1 MAAIDQVTY
10 EKSLDDLK
18 RMVVLRQEECVAIQ
32 KLVAPA
38 AKRNARWSRLTTT
51 VVILVGAV
59 VAAKGAFELAMA
71 KAALS
76 PQNEMTMHLVFIFMG
91 VAVSAAAALESAF
104 KFDSKADQL
113 RSLDSQC
120 QKFNR
125 TFMTDYKK
133 YVMPADPERTLQ
145 RLQLLVE
152 SQDDALER
160 IHDHAARLGVDLSS
174 VKVDYRV

>member
-1 MAAIDQVTY
+1 MAAIDQATY
-10 EKSLDDLK
+10 EKSLTDLK
-18 RMVVLRQEECVAIQ
+18 QMVILRQEECVAIQ
-32 KLVAPA
+32 KVVAPA
-38 AKRNARWSRLTTT
+38 TRRNARWSRLITT

-59 VAAKGAFELAMA
+59 VATKGAVELAMA
-71 KAALS
+71 KVALS
-76 PQNEMTMHLVFIFMG
+76 QQSEMIMQLAFVFMG

-113 RSLDSQC
+113 RTLDSHC

-133 YVMPADPERTLQ
+133 YVATVDPERTLQ

-160 IHDHAARLGVDLSS
+160 VHDQATRLGVDLSS